1 MLGSAS
7 DYIIETAPSV
17 RYCYD
22 DVIAVAHAPA
32 PKETAQI
39 QISNLN
45 RRV

>member
-1 MLGSAS
+1 MGAAS
-7 DYIIETAPSV
+7 DYMIETAPNT

-45 RRV
+45 RRI